1 MQEPS
6 GGGPIALDTLD
17 LAVKGAKA
25 YGREDLVQRLTDA
38 RRLLSEPDITVYV
51 VGEFKQ
57 GKSSLIN
64 ALLTAK
70 ICPVDDDIATAVP
83 TVVRF
88 APESGAL
95 ATYEPADPSSPP
107 WTERISLED
116 LPSHVS
122 EAGNPGNLRKLRSVT
137 ASISRQLLSGG
148 LVLVDTPGVGGL
160 GSLHNAVTVS
170 SIPRAHA
177 VLFLSDASQELTA
190 AELRFLRTVKEL
202 CPSVFFVLTKT
213 DLYPQWRRILE
224 LNAGHLDAC
233 GITIDTIAVSSELRT
248 VAARSA
254 DQELNVESGFPLLVK
269 HLQGV
274 VGDAERSAL
283 NAVGL
288 HVGSAVGQL
297 HAALR
302 SRRTSLAHPEQSAA
316 LITELTRVNGRVDAL
331 RSQSSK
337 WQQLL
342 FDGFADISS
351 DVDYDLRA
359 RSRGVLHEAEEAIE
373 EGDPAKN
380 WPEFEKWLRQRLA
393 NETLENYATF
403 VKQARTLAGRV
414 AEHFELAESQAVLPR
429 EVQAPVTVVEEIGID
444 SSFTGV
450 KTRGTTG
457 MAAFQKAY
465 SGFLMFSMLTKMAA
479 LAIPTP
485 FGIAA
490 GLLMGR
496 SGFMDERK
504 RQLEKRRTSAKTAVR
519 RFVDEFNLQVGK
531 DSRDAM
537 RTVQR
542 ELRDAYSAR
551 VEELQRSLTEALAAA
566 KKAVVADESE
576 TGELKRLEADI
587 EALEVLGRRADELTA
602 RSTPKP
608 APRPI
613 PAVTR

>member
-1 MQEPS
+1 MSGTQEPS
-6 GGGPIALDTLD
+6 GGVRIALETVD
-17 LAVKGAKA
+17 LAVKGARA
-25 YGREDLVQRLTDA
+25 YGRDDLAQRLTDA

-70 ICPVDDDIATAVP
+70 VCPVDDDIATAVP

-88 APESGAL
+88 APESGAT
-95 ATYEPADPSSPP
+95 ATYEPADPAAPP
-107 WTERISLED
+107 WTERITLED
-116 LPSHVS
+116 LSTHVS
-122 EAGNPGNLRKLRSVT
+122 EAGNPGNVRKLRSVT

-177 VLFLSDASQELTA
+177 VLFLSDASQELTG
-190 AELRFLRTVKEL
+190 AELRFLKTVREL
-202 CPSVFFVLTKT
+202 CPTVFFVLTKI

-224 LNAGHLDAC
+224 LNTRHLAAH
-233 GITIDTIAVSSELRT
+233 GMEIDTLAVSSELRT

-254 DQELNVESGFPLLVK
+254 DQELNVESGFPQLVER
-269 HLQGV
+269 LQGV
-274 VGDAERSAL
+274 VGDAERSSL

-297 HAALR
+297 DATLR
-302 SRRTSLAHPEQSAA
+302 SRRTALTHPEQSAA
-316 LITELTRVNGRVDAL
+316 LIAELTKVNDRVDAL
-331 RSQSSK
+331 RSQSAR
-337 WQQLL
+337 WQQIL

-359 RSRGVLHEAEEAIE
+359 RSREVLHEAEQAIE
-373 EGDPAKN
+373 DGDPAKN

-393 NETLENYATF
+393 NETLENYTTF
-403 VKQARTLAGRV
+403 VRHARGLAERV
-414 AEHFELAESQAVLPR
+414 AGHFELAESQAVLPR
-429 EVQAPVTVVEEIGID
+429 EVQAPVTVLEEIAID

-485 FGIAA
+485 FGLAA

-496 SGFMDERK
+496 SGFLDERK

-551 VEELQRSLTEALAAA
+551 VEELQRSTTEALAAA
-566 KKAVVADESE
+566 KKAVVEDEAE
-576 TGELKRLEADI
+576 VTELNRLEADI
-587 EALEVLGRRADELTA
+587 EALTVISRRAEELTL
-602 RSTPKP
+602 RS
-608 APRPI
+608 APRPV
-613 PAVTR
+613 AEVTR